1 MLSGASIIICLYAM
15 YNVFQGNS
23 NITGYRICCLL
34 PLILSVDLDAEKNM
48 EKILKVIS
56 LEGATSPTSLAEST
70 GMTTDEVGEIFCHVV
85 AKYTVCLYG
94 KRQIT
99 KWLSNNKGCTYLD
112 MITMSDFAYIA
123 SLLKNNFEYWPEQYN
138 IKKMSKDEQKQYKEE
153 NQLKKPKFTDRAG
166 QSRAL
171 YSCGWSEEGLNF
183 YYETLDKWKHVAR
196 RKESWEELEMFWQM
210 YTEETG
216 FDNQWKKRSR
226 ATKKTVPPTEEE
238 PVRARFSLPG
248 TEGFD
253 DVFSWKKNPRRVSDE
268 NDRVHSAASS
278 RHSDDQPELS
288 ASGEDEEDNHSLM
301 EEESS
306 EDEGGLN
313 EGRKRTKLDVFG
325 DDDSDDY

>member
-1 MLSGASIIICLYAM
+1 M

-153 NQLKKPKFTDRAG
+153 NQLSPPEVSVQVTYKYRNPDVDPRTEKYIDCVLKM
-166 QSRAL
+166 
-171 YSCGWSEEGLNF
+171 SERSIGG
-183 YYETLDKWKHVAR
+183 
-196 RKESWEELEMFWQM
+196 RKEYVSNSFE
-210 YTEETG
+210 G
-216 FDNQWKKRSR
+216 KAK
-226 ATKKTVPPTEEE
+226 AKKTFV
-238 PVRARFSLPG
+238 G
-248 TEGFD
+248 
-253 DVFSWKKNPRRVSDE
+253 
-268 NDRVHSAASS
+268 
-278 RHSDDQPELS
+278 
-288 ASGEDEEDNHSLM
+288 
-301 EEESS
+301 
-306 EDEGGLN
+306 
-313 EGRKRTKLDVFG
+313 
-325 DDDSDDY
+325 